1 MRQLVTVAGMLRYSS
16 RFDYFLE
23 ADSGGYWLLDVP
35 FSKTQQVDDLLHSHV
50 AVRGVRSGFA
60 DLSVFAIEEQQ
71 D

>member
-35 FSKTQQVDDLLHSHV
+35 FSRTEEIDALLYSRV
-50 AVRGVRSGFA
+50 TVRGVRSGYA
-60 DLSVFAIEEQQ
+60 ELYVFTIEEQQ